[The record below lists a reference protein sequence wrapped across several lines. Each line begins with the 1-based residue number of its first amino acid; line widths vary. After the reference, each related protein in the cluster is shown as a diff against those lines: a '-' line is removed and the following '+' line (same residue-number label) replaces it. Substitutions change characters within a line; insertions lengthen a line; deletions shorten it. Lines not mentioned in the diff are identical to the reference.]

1 VAAVVVTTVV
11 LGVVAFAGELSALPP
26 PEIPDCELKVFGDV
40 VTIGAANEFL
50 AAD

>member
-1 VAAVVVTTVV
+1 MVTTVV
-11 LGVVAFAGELSALPP
+11 SGVVAFAGELPTLPP
-26 PEIPDCELKVFGDV
+26 PEVPDCELKVFGDV